1 MNGEWRAGV
10 VTTVV
15 VSAGVIVSA
24 LLPGSRLEAQQGASG
39 FDATYGCV
47 VCHSDKRRAF
57 VQGVHSER
65 GIRCHDCHGGN
76 PQATERP
83 AAHQGRFVGS
93 PNKIQIVQLC
103 ASCHS
108 DANQMRQYGLASDQ
122 LAEFRTSRHG
132 QLLLGQRNF
141 DAPTCTDCHDAHMI
155 LRPEDARSGV
165 HPTNIP
171 ATCARCHGDERLM
184 AKYGIPTNQ
193 GELYRRGAHG
203 IAVLDKHNFS
213 APTCVGCHG
222 SHGALPPQV
231 TEIAHVCA
239 RCHVLLGSVFYAGPH
254 GTPARTGKLPG
265 CLGCHSNHG
274 TERVPPERI
283 AEGCLKCHPT
293 GSAPAQRGAD
303 IEADVVR
310 ATEEIHAAREAIQE
324 LVRQGRPV
332 RDARFRYQV
341 GFTAYKQIAQV
352 QHGLDLISLDDL
364 ARSVASTSR
373 EIRGIAEVRA
383 EQRWEHKLLLVPV
396 WFLALAAL
404 VLAAF
409 KRADLRRRGS

>member
-1 MNGEWRAGV
+1 MTAAWRVGV
-10 VTTVV
+10 VVTVFASAEVLVPV
-15 VSAGVIVSA
+15 VST
-24 LLPGSRLEAQQGASG
+24 GSQLEAQRGVAG
-39 FDATYGCV
+39 FDPTYGCV

-76 PQATERP
+76 PQAIERP

-93 PNKIQIVQLC
+93 PDKIQIVQLC

-108 DANQMRQYGLASDQ
+108 DVSQMRQYGLASDQ

-132 QLLLGQRNF
+132 QLLFEQRNF

-171 ATCARCHGDERLM
+171 ATCARCHTDEGLM
-184 AKYGIPTNQ
+184 AKYGIPVDQ
-193 GELYRRGAHG
+193 DALYRQGAHG
-203 IAVLDKHNFS
+203 IAVFGKHNFS

-239 RCHVLLGSVFYAGPH
+239 RCHVLLGSAFYGGPH
-254 GTPARTGKLPG
+254 GEPALTGKLPG

-274 TERVPPERI
+274 TERVPPEHI
-283 AEGCLKCHPT
+283 AEGCLNCHPA
-293 GSAPAQRGAD
+293 GSAPAEHGAE
-303 IEADVVR
+303 IEAGVVR
-310 ATEEIHAAREAIQE
+310 ATEDIHAAHEAINE
-324 LVRQGRPV
+324 LVRHGRPV
-332 RDARFRYQV
+332 HDARFRYLV
-341 GFTAYKQIAQV
+341 GFTAYQQIAQV
-352 QHGLDLISLDDL
+352 QHSLDLARLDDL
-364 ARSVASTSR
+364 ARAVASSSR
-373 EIRGIAEVRA
+373 EIRETAEVGA
-383 EQRWEHKLLLVPV
+383 EQRWEHKLLLVPL

-404 VLAAF
+404 ALAMF
-409 KRADLRRRGS
+409 KRADLRRGGS